1 MEGIVELMKKNNK
14 GVSKVEVILVMILI
28 LLMGLAVFTLVVSSS
43 DTYKNV
49 IDEKENLSNLRI
61 AASYIDNKIKQSDE
75 QSSIYIKNNPIN
87 GEASIV
93 IVQRV
98 DNENYENYE
107 TWIYL
112 SDKMLKEAY
121 IKQNQEFT
129 DDMSFDIASIEE
141 FVPSINDDIME
152 ITISGNK
159 ASDTFSKRYLKIN
172 LKSNEG

>member
-98 DNENYENYE
+98 DNENYE

-121 IKQNQEFT
+121 IKQDQEFT

>member
-1 MEGIVELMKKNNK
+1 MELMKKNNK

-98 DNENYENYE
+98 DNENYE

>member
-98 DNENYENYE
+98 DNEKYE
-107 TWIYL
+107 TWI
-112 SDKMLKEAY
+112 
-121 IKQNQEFT
+121 
-129 DDMSFDIASIEE
+129 
-141 FVPSINDDIME
+141 
-152 ITISGNK
+152 
-159 ASDTFSKRYLKIN
+159 
-172 LKSNEG
+172 

>member
-61 AASYIDNKIKQSDE
+61 ATSYIDNKIKQSDE
-75 QSSIYIKNNPIN
+75 QSSIYIKDNPIN

-98 DNENYENYE
+98 DNENYEA
-107 TWIYL
+107 WIYL

>member
-98 DNENYENYE
+98 DNENYE

-121 IKQNQEFT
+121 IKQNQDFT

-141 FVPSINDDIME
+141 FVPSINDDIMK

-159 ASDTFSKRYLKIN
+159 ASNTFSKRYLKIN

>member
-1 MEGIVELMKKNNK
+1 MEGIVELMKKDNK

-98 DNENYENYE
+98 DNENYE

>member
-87 GEASIV
+87 GESSIV

-98 DNENYENYE
+98 DNENYE

-159 ASDTFSKRYLKIN
+159 DSNTFSKRYLKIN

>member
-98 DNENYENYE
+98 DNENYE

-121 IKQNQEFT
+121 IKQELEFT

>member
-98 DNENYENYE
+98 DNENYE

-121 IKQNQEFT
+121 IKQEQDFT

>member
-28 LLMGLAVFTLVVSSS
+28 LLMGLAVFTLVISSS

-98 DNENYENYE
+98 YNENYE

-121 IKQNQEFT
+121 IKQNQDFT

>member
-1 MEGIVELMKKNNK
+1 MEGIVEVMKKNNK

-98 DNENYENYE
+98 DNENYE

>member
-61 AASYIDNKIKQSDE
+61 ATSYIDNKIKQSDE

-98 DNENYENYE
+98 DNENYE

-121 IKQNQEFT
+121 IKQDQEFT

>member
-98 DNENYENYE
+98 DNENYE

-121 IKQNQEFT
+121 IKQEQEFT

>member
-61 AASYIDNKIKQSDE
+61 ATSYIDNKIKQSDE

-98 DNENYENYE
+98 DNENYE

-121 IKQNQEFT
+121 IKQEQEFT

>member
-98 DNENYENYE
+98 DNENYE

-121 IKQNQEFT
+121 INQNQDFT

-141 FVPSINDDIME
+141 FVPSINHDIME

>member
-14 GVSKVEVILVMILI
+14 GVSKVDVILVMILI

-98 DNENYENYE
+98 DNENYE

-112 SDKMLKEAY
+112 SDRMLKEAY
-121 IKQNQEFT
+121 IKQEQEFT

>member
-98 DNENYENYE
+98 DNENYE

-121 IKQNQEFT
+121 IKQNQDFT

-159 ASDTFSKRYLKIN
+159 DSNTFSKRYLKIN

>member
-98 DNENYENYE
+98 DNENYE

-121 IKQNQEFT
+121 IKQNQDFT

-159 ASDTFSKRYLKIN
+159 ASNTFSKRYLKIN

>member
-75 QSSIYIKNNPIN
+75 QSSIYIKNNPLN

-98 DNENYENYE
+98 DNENYE

-121 IKQNQEFT
+121 IKQNQDFT

-141 FVPSINDDIME
+141 FLPSINDDIME

>member
-61 AASYIDNKIKQSDE
+61 ATSYIDNKIKQSDE

-98 DNENYENYE
+98 DNENYE

-121 IKQNQEFT
+121 IKQNQDFT

-159 ASDTFSKRYLKIN
+159 DSNTFSKRYLKIN

>member
-98 DNENYENYE
+98 DNENYE

-121 IKQNQEFT
+121 IKQNQDFT
-129 DDMSFDIASIEE
+129 DDMSFDIVSIEE

-159 ASDTFSKRYLKIN
+159 ASNTFSKRYLKIN

>member
-98 DNENYENYE
+98 DNENYE

-121 IKQNQEFT
+121 IKQNQDFT

-141 FVPSINDDIME
+141 FVPSINDDIMG

-159 ASDTFSKRYLKIN
+159 ASNTFSKRYLKIN

>member
-61 AASYIDNKIKQSDE
+61 ATSYIDNKIKQSDE
-75 QSSIYIKNNPIN
+75 QSSIYIKDNPIN

-98 DNENYENYE
+98 DNENYE

-112 SDKMLKEAY
+112 NDKMLKEAY
-121 IKQNQEFT
+121 IKQEQEFT

-141 FVPSINDDIME
+141 FVPSIKDDIME

>member
-98 DNENYENYE
+98 DNENYE

-112 SDKMLKEAY
+112 SDRMLKEAY
-121 IKQNQEFT
+121 IKQEQEFT
-129 DDMSFDIASIEE
+129 DDMSFAIASIEE

>member
-14 GVSKVEVILVMILI
+14 GVSKIEVILVMILI

-98 DNENYENYE
+98 DNENYE

-112 SDKMLKEAY
+112 SDRMLKEAY
-121 IKQNQEFT
+121 IKQEQEFT

>member
-61 AASYIDNKIKQSDE
+61 AASYIDNKIKQFDE

-98 DNENYENYE
+98 DNENYE

-112 SDKMLKEAY
+112 SDRMLKEAY
-121 IKQNQEFT
+121 IKQEQEFT

-141 FVPSINDDIME
+141 FVPSINPDIMD

>member
-28 LLMGLAVFTLVVSSS
+28 LLMGLAVFTLVISSS

-61 AASYIDNKIKQSDE
+61 ASSYIDNKIKQSDE

-98 DNENYENYE
+98 DNENYE

-121 IKQNQEFT
+121 IKQNQDFT

-159 ASDTFSKRYLKIN
+159 ASNTFSKRYLKIN

>member
-98 DNENYENYE
+98 DNENYE

-141 FVPSINDDIME
+141 FVPIIKDDIME

>member
-98 DNENYENYE
+98 DNENYE

-141 FVPSINDDIME
+141 FVPSINDDIMK

-159 ASDTFSKRYLKIN
+159 ASNTFSKRYLKIN

>member
-98 DNENYENYE
+98 DNENYE

-121 IKQNQEFT
+121 IKQNQDFT

-159 ASDTFSKRYLKIN
+159 ASNTFSKRYLKIN
-172 LKSNEG
+172 FKSNEG

>member
-98 DNENYENYE
+98 DNENYE

-112 SDKMLKEAY
+112 SDRMLKEAY
-121 IKQNQEFT
+121 IKQDQEFT

>member
-98 DNENYENYE
+98 DNENYE

>member
-14 GVSKVEVILVMILI
+14 GVSKIEVILVMILI

-98 DNENYENYE
+98 DNENYE

-121 IKQNQEFT
+121 IKQNQDFT

-159 ASDTFSKRYLKIN
+159 DSNTFSKRYLKIN

>member
-61 AASYIDNKIKQSDE
+61 ATSYIDNKIKQSDE

-98 DNENYENYE
+98 DNENYE

-121 IKQNQEFT
+121 IKQNQDFT
-129 DDMSFDIASIEE
+129 DDMSFDISSIEE

>member
-1 MEGIVELMKKNNK
+1 MEGIVELMKKNNR

-98 DNENYENYE
+98 DNENYE

-121 IKQNQEFT
+121 IKQNQDFT

>member
-98 DNENYENYE
+98 DNENYE

-159 ASDTFSKRYLKIN
+159 DSNTFSKRYLKIN

>member
-98 DNENYENYE
+98 DNENYE

-112 SDKMLKEAY
+112 CDRMLKEAY
-121 IKQNQEFT
+121 IKQEQEFT

>member
-98 DNENYENYE
+98 DNENYE

-121 IKQNQEFT
+121 IKQEQEFT

-141 FVPSINDDIME
+141 FVPIIKDDIME
-152 ITISGNK
+152 ISISGNK

>member
-1 MEGIVELMKKNNK
+1 MKKNNK

-98 DNENYENYE
+98 DNENYE

-121 IKQNQEFT
+121 IKQNQDFT